1 MADHAV
7 DFWLMTEDLPN
18 PDNRVT
24 VDRDKSIRL
33 AYKASNQKASNL
45 LYSKLKSMLSS
56 LGMHNHLL
64 NRSLYMKN
72 DVGVAGVAHQS
83 GTCRFGTDP
92 ENLRAG
98 PRLQGPRI
106 G

>member
-24 VDRDKSIRL
+24 VDPDKRRF
-33 AYKASNQKASNL
+33 ASPTKPATRRPATCFTR
-45 LYSKLKSMLSS
+45 SS
-56 LGMHNHLL
+56 SRCSACLGMHHHLI

-83 GTCRFGTDP
+83 GTCRFGD
-92 ENLRAG
+92 
-98 PRLQGPRI
+98 
-106 G
+106 